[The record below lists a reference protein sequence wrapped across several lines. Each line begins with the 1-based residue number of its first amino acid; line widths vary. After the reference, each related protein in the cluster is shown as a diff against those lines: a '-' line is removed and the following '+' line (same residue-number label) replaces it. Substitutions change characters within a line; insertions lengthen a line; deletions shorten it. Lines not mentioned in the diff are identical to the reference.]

1 MTITELL
8 GPIKTIE
15 ITGTDKDKEISTLT
29 AARQSHCHHTNHQI

>member
-29 AARQSHCHHTNHQI
+29 ADSRQADRKSVV